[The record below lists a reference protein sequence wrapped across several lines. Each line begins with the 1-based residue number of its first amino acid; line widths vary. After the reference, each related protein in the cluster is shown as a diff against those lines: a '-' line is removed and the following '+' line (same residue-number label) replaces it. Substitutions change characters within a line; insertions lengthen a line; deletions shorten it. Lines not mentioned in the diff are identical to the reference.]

1 MSLIKAY
8 DLKLEKRRTFELIK
22 ADFITAVKGC
32 MMLRSN
38 IKREDLSFLIKYYA
52 EYSCHYL
59 KKVANTLEE
68 PKGVSS
74 TMKFMNSYI
83 ATFVTEAGFHYYN
96 KEQGFSIIDKAVQ
109 AALDTNGV
117 VSEEQIDDFITEIE
131 DSYVEVEVDYDEE
144 EIPLS
149 VDET

>member
-1 MSLIKAY
+1 
-8 DLKLEKRRTFELIK
+8 
-22 ADFITAVKGC
+22 
-32 MMLRSN
+32 
-38 IKREDLSFLIKYYA
+38 
-52 EYSCHYL
+52 
-59 KKVANTLEE
+59 
-68 PKGVSS
+68 
-74 TMKFMNSYI
+74 MKFMNSYI